1 MASIVPPRAR
11 TSRPFRRL
19 GLIAAGV
26 ATSLV
31 LMGAS
36 LAALTGNVLSV
47 SHWSNSHDQATK
59 GQLLPEI
66 PSRPALG
73 GGTAARGQAP
83 PHNDDGRAGGTP
95 PLAAPAG
102 PPPPPPIRGTPV
114 APPPPP
120 PPRARRRRAP
130 PR

>member
-47 SHWSNSHDQATK
+47 SPWSNSHAQPTR
-59 GQLLPEI
+59 GQPLPET

-73 GGTAARGQAP
+73 GGTAAGGQAP
-83 PHNDDGRAGGTP
+83 ANSDDGRA
-95 PLAAPAG
+95 
-102 PPPPPPIRGTPV
+102 V
-114 APPPPP
+114 APPPL
-120 PPRARRRRAP
+120 AVTAAP
-130 PR
+130 TPLPT

>member
-47 SHWSNSHDQATK
+47 THWSNSHHEPTR

-66 PSRPALG
+66 PSGPSAG
-73 GGTAARGQAP
+73 GATTAATGKEPRKGSDDQQA
-83 PHNDDGRAGGTP
+83 ATTP
-95 PLAAPAG
+95 PSGVTAAPTPLPTTAG
-102 PPPPPPIRGTPV
+102 LSV
-114 APPPPP
+114 AAS
-120 PPRARRRRAP
+120 PRPGEGA
-130 PR
+130 